1 MPHYLWPLL
10 TTIVL
15 LNAFEKQDV
24 LLNLPG
30 PFLQL
35 RVEVAVPML
44 AALLSVSIDFVR
56 TIELE
61 IESLGYLL
69 PIFSILFIR
78 VVWLFDDGGEKS
90 WLFLSPAICGQVD
103 FLETQPLE
111 HTGLRLDSGNK
122 GGYCCPIL
130 MYLSKEYHTKS
141 FSTSLMPCKSQYLL
155 IIQTRICTSSSLQF
169 FLTLLFF
176 AILCIWSFT
185 FKCVGLP
192 NWGWLSRL
200 EGSNA
205 LDASSNCANSEQLC
219 PRVALYS
226 PC

>member
-1 MPHYLWPLL
+1 M
-10 TTIVL
+10 

-78 VVWLFDDGGEKS
+78 VV
-90 WLFLSPAICGQVD
+90 
-103 FLETQPLE
+103 
-111 HTGLRLDSGNK
+111 
-122 GGYCCPIL
+122 
-130 MYLSKEYHTKS
+130 
-141 FSTSLMPCKSQYLL
+141 
-155 IIQTRICTSSSLQF
+155 
-169 FLTLLFF
+169 
-176 AILCIWSFT
+176 
-185 FKCVGLP
+185 
-192 NWGWLSRL
+192 
-200 EGSNA
+200 
-205 LDASSNCANSEQLC
+205 
-219 PRVALYS
+219 
-226 PC
+226 